1 MQPQENETAGV
12 PGVTDDTFE
21 SEVLQAAGP
30 TLVDFGAAWCGPCVM
45 VGPIVEQVAQGYAGR
60 LKVVKMDVDANPNT
74 PQRLGIMSIPALI
87 LFRGG
92 TEVTRLIGFRPREAL
107 IEALSPY
114 IE

>member
-1 MQPQENETAGV
+1 MQPQENEKTGV

-30 TLVDFGAAWCGPCVM
+30 TLVDFWAAWCGPCWM
-45 VGPIVEQVAQGYAGR
+45 VGPIVEQVAQDYTGR
-60 LKVVKMDVDANPNT
+60 LKVVKMDIDANPNT
-74 PQRLGIMSIPALI
+74 PQRLRIMSIPTLI
-87 LFRGG
+87 LFKDG
-92 TEVTRLIGFRPREAL
+92 TEATRLIGFRPKEAL